1 MNKQRKNTTDKELED
16 QLIRNNYGLVVSQAL
31 SFLSKNSSLD
41 EFIQAGLIG
50 LLRAIRQH
58 DEDIAKFSTYATV
71 CIRNEIQKLKS
82 KNKDKDVKVFFDN
95 NLLAKSL
102 KDKYYIKE
110 SFFDY
115 VPDYLSEEENIILKL
130 KLENYTNAEIC
141 DFLNCT
147 RVVLNKKLETLFE
160 KIREAN

>member
-71 CIRNEIQKLKS
+71 CIMW
-82 KNKDKDVKVFFDN
+82 
-95 NLLAKSL
+95 
-102 KDKYYIKE
+102 
-110 SFFDY
+110 
-115 VPDYLSEEENIILKL
+115 DYLSEEENFILKL

>member
-58 DEDIAKFSTYATV
+58 DEDIAKFSTY
-71 CIRNEIQKLKS
+71 E
-82 KNKDKDVKVFFDN
+82 
-95 NLLAKSL
+95 
-102 KDKYYIKE
+102 
-110 SFFDY
+110 
-115 VPDYLSEEENIILKL
+115 
-130 KLENYTNAEIC
+130 
-141 DFLNCT
+141 
-147 RVVLNKKLETLFE
+147 
-160 KIREAN
+160 